1 MTRGNGGFWADFR
14 KFLMQGDVIDL
25 AVAVII
31 GGAFG
36 KIITSFVENIVTPA
50 ILNPALQAAKVND
63 LQNLSVNGIKYGVF
77 LAAVLNFLVI
87 ALCIFLIIRAF
98 EKAKRRF
105 FRSGEAAE
113 AAPTAP
119 AVVAN
124 ERLTIALERLTD
136 TIESGQAQ

>member
-1 MTRGNGGFWADFR
+1 M
-14 KFLMQGDVIDL
+14 
-25 AVAVII
+25 II

-36 KIITSFVENIVTPA
+36 KIVTSFVKDIITPA

-63 LQNLSVNGIKYGVF
+63 LENLSANGIKYGVF

-105 FRSGEAAE
+105 FGSGEATE
-113 AAPTAP
+113 AAPTDP

-124 ERLTIALERLTD
+124 ERLTSALERLTD
-136 TIESGQAQ
+136 TIESRQAQ